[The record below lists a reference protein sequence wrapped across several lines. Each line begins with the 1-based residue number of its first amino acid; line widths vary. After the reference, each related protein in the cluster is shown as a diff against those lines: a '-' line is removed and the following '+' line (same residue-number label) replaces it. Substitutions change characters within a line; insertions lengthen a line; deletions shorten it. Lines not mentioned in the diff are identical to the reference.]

1 MQYRVIYDRSYATF
15 VTDVMD
21 AMKEGWECQGG
32 VAHNTEAYFQAM
44 VKSTTPPP
52 TKKRPAVPKRKP
64 VGVTSSPPQKRVV
77 KKKVE
82 ASK

>member
-1 MQYRVIYDRSYATF
+1 MQYKVVYARFYDLFTEN
-15 VTDVMD
+15 VED
-21 AMKEGWECQGG
+21 AMKEGWVCQGG

-44 VKSTTPPP
+44 VKPTTPPP